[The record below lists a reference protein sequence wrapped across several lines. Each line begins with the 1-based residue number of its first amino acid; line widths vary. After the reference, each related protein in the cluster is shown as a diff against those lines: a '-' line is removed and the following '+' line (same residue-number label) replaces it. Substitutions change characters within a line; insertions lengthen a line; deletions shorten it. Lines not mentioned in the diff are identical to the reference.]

1 MLNRQKIIEE
11 IITNFQAIRR
21 KMMAESLCL
30 SNKSRMRDK
39 YRITYS
45 QRELFN
51 IIIQHDGIKMMEIS
65 KLLGISNSATTQLVD
80 GLVNSGYLIRESDSE
95 DRRALK
101 IKLSNKSKKNIREIR
116 IQGFKK
122 ISGIFEV
129 LNDDELSK
137 FSEFNKKIADKI
149 LNSKNKE

>member
-21 KMMAESLCL
+21 KIMTESLCL
-30 SNKSRMRDK
+30 SNK
-39 YRITYS
+39 YHITNS

-51 IIIQHDGIKMMEIS
+51 IIVQHDGIKMMEIS

-80 GLVNSGYLIRESDSE
+80 GLVNNGYLIRESDSE

-101 IKLSNKSKKNIREIR
+101 IKLSDKSKKNIREIR
-116 IQGFKK
+116 TQGFKK
-122 ISGIFEV
+122 ISDIFEI

-137 FSEFNKKIADKI
+137 FCEFNKKIADKI
-149 LNSKNKE
+149 LNSKNKD